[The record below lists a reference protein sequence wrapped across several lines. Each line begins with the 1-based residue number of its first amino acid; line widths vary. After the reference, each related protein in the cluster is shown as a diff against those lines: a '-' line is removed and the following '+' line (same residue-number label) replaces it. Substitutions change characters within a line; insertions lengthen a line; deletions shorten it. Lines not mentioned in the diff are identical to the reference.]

1 MSKMNEE
8 LNNSSFTVCPNSSCE
23 YDHHMK
29 GANFCTLCGT
39 LLYQRCEDCLAA
51 NPKYAKFCH
60 YCGTSLL
67 ELRSLEGQYEDVED
81 TES

>member
-8 LNNSSFTVCPNSSCE
+8 TNKSSFTVCPNSSCE
-23 YDHHMK
+23 YNHHVK

-60 YCGTSLL
+60 YCGSSLL
-67 ELRSLEGQYEDVED
+67 ELRSKEGQYEDVED
-81 TES
+81 A

>member
-8 LNNSSFTVCPNSSCE
+8 TNKSSFTVCPNSSCE
-23 YDHHMK
+23 YNHHMK
-29 GANFCTLCGT
+29 GANFCMLCGT

-67 ELRSLEGQYEDVED
+67 ELRSIEGQYEDVED
-81 TES
+81 AES

>member
-8 LNNSSFTVCPNSSCE
+8 TNKSSFTVCPNSSCE
-23 YDHHMK
+23 YNHHVK

-67 ELRSLEGQYEDVED
+67 ELRSIEEQYEDVED
-81 TES
+81 A

>member
-1 MSKMNEE
+1 MDEE
-8 LNNSSFTVCPNSSCE
+8 LNKSSFSVCPNSSCE
-23 YDHHMK
+23 YNHHMK

-39 LLYQRCEDCLAA
+39 LLYQRCDDCLAA

-67 ELRSLEGQYEDVED
+67 ELRSIEEQYEDVED
-81 TES
+81 A

>member
-1 MSKMNEE
+1 MSKMDEE
-8 LNNSSFTVCPNSSCE
+8 LNKSSFSVCPNSSCE
-23 YDHHMK
+23 YNHHMK

-39 LLYQRCEDCLAA
+39 LLYQRCDDCLVA

-67 ELRSLEGQYEDVED
+67 ELRSIEEQYEDVED
-81 TES
+81 A

>member
-1 MSKMNEE
+1 MSKMDEE
-8 LNNSSFTVCPNSSCE
+8 LNKSSFSVCPNSSCE
-23 YDHHMK
+23 YNHHMK

-39 LLYQRCEDCLAA
+39 LLYQRCDDCLAA

-67 ELRSLEGQYEDVED
+67 ELRSIEG
-81 TES
+81 TI

>member
-1 MSKMNEE
+1 MPKMNEE
-8 LNNSSFTVCPNSSCE
+8 TNKSSFTVCPNSSCE
-23 YDHHMK
+23 YNHHMK
-29 GANFCTLCGT
+29 GANFCMLCGT

-67 ELRSLEGQYEDVED
+67 ELRSIEGQYEDVED
-81 TES
+81 AES

>member
-1 MSKMNEE
+1 MSKVNEE
-8 LNNSSFTVCPNSSCE
+8 LNKSSFTVCPNSSCE
-23 YDHHMK
+23 YNHHMK

-67 ELRSLEGQYEDVED
+67 ELRSIEGQYEDVED
-81 TES
+81 AES

>member
-1 MSKMNEE
+1 MSKMDEE
-8 LNNSSFTVCPNSSCE
+8 LNKSSFSVCPNSSCE
-23 YDHHMK
+23 YNHHMK

-39 LLYQRCEDCLAA
+39 LLYQRCDDCLAA

-67 ELRSLEGQYEDVED
+67 ELRSIEEQYEDVED
-81 TES
+81 A

>member
-8 LNNSSFTVCPNSSCE
+8 TNKSSFSVCPNSSCE
-23 YDHHMK
+23 YNHHVK

-67 ELRSLEGQYEDVED
+67 ELRSIEGQYEDED
-81 TES
+81 DA